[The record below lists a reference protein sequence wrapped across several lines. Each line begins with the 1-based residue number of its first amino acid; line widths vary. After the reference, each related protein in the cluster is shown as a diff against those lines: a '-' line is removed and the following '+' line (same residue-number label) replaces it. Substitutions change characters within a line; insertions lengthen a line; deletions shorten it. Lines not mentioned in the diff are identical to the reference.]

1 MSRLG
6 HRHTAAPNAAKR
18 KCRPRTCRL
27 PSVQSLRQTLDRPGL
42 DKVGE
47 GARLGAK
54 VSGRPSIGT
63 KVAVPSETWPDY
75 DCREMSGRA
84 WQATVVSSTGLT
96 AVVRFTHA
104 KSAAGRAYADVR
116 LPLAGL
122 HLMA

>member
-1 MSRLG
+1 MKDTRSPAAAL
-6 HRHTAAPNAAKR
+6 AAPVEMAA
-18 KCRPRTCRL
+18 PE
-27 PSVQSLRQTLDRPGL
+27 
-42 DKVGE
+42 GE

-54 VSGRPSIGT
+54 VIGRPSIGT
-63 KVAVPSETWPDY
+63 EVAVPSETWPDF
-75 DCREMSGRA
+75 DCREMGGRA

-104 KSAAGRAYADVR
+104 KSATGRAYADVR